1 MVVTEREREKKT
13 PIPTIYLSIC
23 QNSVPFK
30 SSIFRGSK
38 TRTTIFTPLLL
49 LPFSP
54 IFPPSWYMGKTTRW
68 IRSLFRPK
76 KTSIGSPSLKPTH
89 THTHGNIINSSQTS
103 YESLDANKHAIAVA
117 AATAAVAE
125 AALAAA
131 HAAAE
136 VVRLTA
142 SGHGGNRGYHD
153 GERRRAAAAVKI
165 QSAFRAYLARRA
177 LRALKGLVKLQA
189 LVRGRIVR
197 NQSADMLRR
206 MQAMARVQ
214 ARACAT
220 RASLSAS
227 PHSSTRSSNSH
238 NPPKCSSIKGSY
250 IQERL
255 KGLYWLENWMDDTS
269 WSSKNCGADDERS
282 DKILEVDTWK
292 PRIDPSPSNKSTYD
306 SYSTPPKPWN
316 RHGSREVLPLGS
328 MILREAEKA
337 VTTAENTPRVRSP
350 ASRPGSSHKR
360 SPFTEYS
367 RSVFGDYPSY
377 PNYMANTESSRAK
390 LRSHSAP
397 RQRIQFEKSGST
409 RGFQS

>member
-1 MVVTEREREKKT
+1 
-13 PIPTIYLSIC
+13 
-23 QNSVPFK
+23 
-30 SSIFRGSK
+30 
-38 TRTTIFTPLLL
+38 
-49 LPFSP
+49 
-54 IFPPSWYMGKTTRW
+54 MGKTTRW

-76 KTSIGSPSLKPTH
+76 KTPSSSAGSASLRQHKHGLSSSEVSI
-89 THTHGNIINSSQTS
+89 S
-103 YESLDANKHAIAVA
+103 YPESVDANKHAIAVA

-142 SGHGGNRGYHD
+142 GGGGGGSGNRVYYD
-153 GERRRAAAAVKI
+153 VERRKVAAAVRI

-197 NQSADMLRR
+197 KQSADMLRR

-214 ARACAT
+214 ARACAS
-220 RASLSAS
+220 RSSLSAS

-238 NPPKCSSIKGSY
+238 NHPRFTTAKGSL
-250 IQERL
+250 IQERF
-255 KGLYWLENWMDDTS
+255 KGLNWLENWMDDGS
-269 WSSKNCGADDERS
+269 WSSKQCRPDDERS

-292 PRIDPSPSNKSTYD
+292 PRVFPSPSNKSTN
-306 SYSTPPKPWN
+306 STPTKPWN
-316 RHGSREVLPLGS
+316 PRPGSREVLPLGS
-328 MILREAEKA
+328 MILREAEKT
-337 VTTAENTPRVRSP
+337 VTTAENTPRAPSP
-350 ASRPGSSHKR
+350 GSKPGSSHRR
-360 SPFTEYS
+360 SPFSEYS
-367 RSVFGDYPSY
+367 RSVYGDFPSH

-397 RQRIQFEKSGST
+397 RQRILGSSRLVWDYSDTASEK
-409 RGFQS
+409 GFRS

>member
-1 MVVTEREREKKT
+1 
-13 PIPTIYLSIC
+13 
-23 QNSVPFK
+23 
-30 SSIFRGSK
+30 
-38 TRTTIFTPLLL
+38 
-49 LPFSP
+49 
-54 IFPPSWYMGKTTRW
+54 MGKTTRW
-68 IRSLFRPK
+68 IRSLFRLKTTHSSSTGSGSVRPPK
-76 KTSIGSPSLKPTH
+76 PHGPPSSDTS
-89 THTHGNIINSSQTS
+89 NS
-103 YESLDANKHAIAVA
+103 YAESIDANKHAIAVA

-142 SGHGGNRGYHD
+142 SGGNRVVYHD
-153 GERRRAAAAVKI
+153 GERRRGAAAVRI

-197 NQSADMLRR
+197 KQSADMLRR

-214 ARACAT
+214 ARACAS

-238 NPPKCSSIKGSY
+238 THLKSTNVKGPFVH
-250 IQERL
+250 ERL
-255 KGLYWLENWMDDTS
+255 KGLNWLENWMEDTS
-269 WSSKNCGADDERS
+269 WSSKQCRPEDERS

-292 PRIDPSPSNKSTYD
+292 PRVNPNPGNKSTHN
-306 SYSTPPKPWN
+306 SHSTQSKPWN
-316 RHGSREVLPLGS
+316 TSSRHGSREMLPLGS
-328 MILREAEKA
+328 MILREAEKTI
-337 VTTAENTPRVRSP
+337 VTADNTPRIRSP

-360 SPFTEYS
+360 SPFSEYS
-367 RSVFGDYPSY
+367 RSVFGDYPSH

-409 RGFQS
+409 RLLWDYSDTLSETGFQS

>member
-1 MVVTEREREKKT
+1 
-13 PIPTIYLSIC
+13 
-23 QNSVPFK
+23 
-30 SSIFRGSK
+30 
-38 TRTTIFTPLLL
+38 
-49 LPFSP
+49 
-54 IFPPSWYMGKTTRW
+54 MGNTTRW

-76 KTSIGSPSLKPTH
+76 KTRSSSTGSGSVTQRKL
-89 THTHGNIINSSQTS
+89 HGSSTEVLNLYS
-103 YESLDANKHAIAVA
+103 EPVDANRHAIAVA

-142 SGHGGNRGYHD
+142 SGGGNRVYHE
-153 GERRRAAAAVKI
+153 GERRRVAASVKI

-197 NQSADMLRR
+197 KQSADMLRR

-214 ARACAT
+214 ARACAS

-227 PHSSTRSSNSH
+227 SYSSSRSTNSH
-238 NPPKCSSIKGSY
+238 THPKSTSTKGVL
-250 IQERL
+250 IHERL
-255 KGLYWLENWMDDTS
+255 KGLNWLENWMDDTS
-269 WSSKNCGADDERS
+269 WSSKQCRPDDERS

-292 PRIDPSPSNKSTYD
+292 PRLNPSPSPSNKSTRN
-306 SYSTPPKPWN
+306 SHSTPTKPWN
-316 RHGSREVLPLGS
+316 PSFRHGSREVLPLGS
-328 MILREAEKA
+328 MILREAEK
-337 VTTAENTPRVRSP
+337 TAATADNTPRVRSP

-360 SPFTEYS
+360 SPFSDYS

-409 RGFQS
+409 HLLWDYSDTLSERGFQT

>member
-1 MVVTEREREKKT
+1 
-13 PIPTIYLSIC
+13 
-23 QNSVPFK
+23 
-30 SSIFRGSK
+30 
-38 TRTTIFTPLLL
+38 
-49 LPFSP
+49 
-54 IFPPSWYMGKTTRW
+54 MGKTTRW
-68 IRSLFRPK
+68 IRSIFRPK
-76 KTSIGSPSLKPTH
+76 KTHSSSTGS
-89 THTHGNIINSSQTS
+89 SSSKQQYDGS
-103 YESLDANKHAIAVA
+103 EFSLDANKHAIAVA

-142 SGHGGNRGYHD
+142 GGSSRVYND
-153 GERRRAAAAVKI
+153 GERRRSTAAVKI

-214 ARACAT
+214 ARACAS

-227 PHSSTRSSNSH
+227 PHSSTKSSNSH
-238 NPPKCSSIKGSY
+238 SHYKSTNKKGSF
-250 IQERL
+250 IHERSR
-255 KGLYWLENWMDDTS
+255 GQNWLENWMDDTS
-269 WSSKNCGADDERS
+269 WSSKQCRPEDERS

-292 PRIDPSPSNKSTYD
+292 PHHNQSPSNKSTLNP
-306 SYSTPPKPWN
+306 YSTPPKPWN
-316 RHGSREVLPLGS
+316 PNSKYGPREMLPLGS
-328 MILREAEKA
+328 MILREAKK
-337 VTTAENTPRVRSP
+337 TISTADNTPRLCSP
-350 ASRPGSSHKR
+350 ASRPGSGYKQR

-377 PNYMANTESSRAK
+377 PNYMADTESSKAK

-397 RQRIQFEKSGST
+397 RQRIQLEKSGSNRLWDYSDT
-409 RGFQS
+409 TSERGFRR

>member
-1 MVVTEREREKKT
+1 
-13 PIPTIYLSIC
+13 
-23 QNSVPFK
+23 
-30 SSIFRGSK
+30 
-38 TRTTIFTPLLL
+38 
-49 LPFSP
+49 
-54 IFPPSWYMGKTTRW
+54 MGKATRW

-76 KTSIGSPSLKPTH
+76 KSSIGSDSPKPT
-89 THTHGNIINSSQTS
+89 THQTS
-103 YESLDANKHAIAVA
+103 SYTHHESSLDANKHAIAVA

-142 SGHGGNRGYHD
+142 SGGGHGNNNRGFHD
-153 GERRRAAAAVKI
+153 GERRRAAATAAAVKI

-238 NPPKCSSIKGSY
+238 NPPKSSSIRGSY
-250 IQERL
+250 IHERL
-255 KGLYWLENWMDDTS
+255 KGLNWLENWMDDSS
-269 WSSKNCGADDERS
+269 WSSKNCRPDDERS

-292 PRIDPSPSNKSTYD
+292 PRLDPSPSNKSTYD

-316 RHGSREVLPLGS
+316 RHGSREMLPLGS

-360 SPFTEYS
+360 SPFAEYS

-397 RQRIQFEKSGST
+397 RQRIPFEKSGST
-409 RGFQS
+409 RVLWDYSDTISERGFRG

>member
-1 MVVTEREREKKT
+1 
-13 PIPTIYLSIC
+13 
-23 QNSVPFK
+23 
-30 SSIFRGSK
+30 
-38 TRTTIFTPLLL
+38 
-49 LPFSP
+49 
-54 IFPPSWYMGKTTRW
+54 MGKTTRW

-76 KTSIGSPSLKPTH
+76 KTSSSSTGSGSLRQHKQQPNGST
-89 THTHGNIINSSQTS
+89 TEGININSSEIS
-103 YESLDANKHAIAVA
+103 YPESLDASKHAIAVA

-142 SGHGGNRGYHD
+142 AGSGNRAYHD
-153 GERRRAAAAVKI
+153 VDRRRVWAAVKI

-197 NQSADMLRR
+197 KQSADMLRR

-214 ARACAT
+214 ARACAG

-238 NPPKCSSIKGSY
+238 THPKSTNAKSAFMHE
-250 IQERL
+250 QL
-255 KGLYWLENWMDDTS
+255 KGLSWLENWMDDTS
-269 WSSKNCGADDERS
+269 WSSKQCRPDDERS

-292 PRIDPSPSNKSTYD
+292 PRVNPSPSNRSTQD
-306 SYSTPPKPWN
+306 SHSTSTKPWN
-316 RHGSREVLPLGS
+316 PSSRNRTREMLPLGS
-328 MILREAEKA
+328 MIHREAEK
-337 VTTAENTPRVRSP
+337 TISTADNTPRVRSP

-409 RGFQS
+409 RLLWDYSDTVSERGFRS

>member
-1 MVVTEREREKKT
+1 
-13 PIPTIYLSIC
+13 
-23 QNSVPFK
+23 
-30 SSIFRGSK
+30 
-38 TRTTIFTPLLL
+38 
-49 LPFSP
+49 
-54 IFPPSWYMGKTTRW
+54 MGKATRW

-76 KTSIGSPSLKPTH
+76 RNSVGSDSLREFKPNPSE
-89 THTHGNIINSSQTS
+89 SS
-103 YESLDANKHAIAVA
+103 YAHESLDANKHAIAVA

-142 SGHGGNRGYHD
+142 SGHGNRSYHEGD
-153 GERRRAAAAVKI
+153 RRRVTAAVKI

-238 NPPKCSSIKGSY
+238 NHPKSSSIQGSY

-255 KGLYWLENWMDDTS
+255 KGLYWLENWMDESS
-269 WSSKNCGADDERS
+269 WSSKNCRPDDERS

-292 PRIDPSPSNKSTYD
+292 PRLDPSPSNKSAYD
-306 SYSTPPKPWN
+306 SHSTPPKPWN

-337 VTTAENTPRVRSP
+337 VTTADNTPRVHSP

-360 SPFTEYS
+360 SPFAEHS

-377 PNYMANTESSRAK
+377 PNYMSNTESSRAK

-409 RGFQS
+409 RVIWDYSDTISERGFQS

>member
-1 MVVTEREREKKT
+1 
-13 PIPTIYLSIC
+13 
-23 QNSVPFK
+23 
-30 SSIFRGSK
+30 
-38 TRTTIFTPLLL
+38 
-49 LPFSP
+49 
-54 IFPPSWYMGKTTRW
+54 MGKTTRW

-76 KTSIGSPSLKPTH
+76 KPTH
-89 THTHGNIINSSQTS
+89 SSSTPGSGGSGSVRQQTKFS
-103 YESLDANKHAIAVA
+103 SSTTTKDGLYASETCSLDANKHAIAVA

-142 SGHGGNRGYHD
+142 GGAGGGGGNRVYYD
-153 GERRRAAAAVKI
+153 GERRRSMAAVKI

-214 ARACAT
+214 ARACAS
-220 RASLSAS
+220 RASLSTS
-227 PHSSTRSSNSH
+227 PHSSTRSSNSLAH
-238 NPPKCSSIKGSY
+238 HRSTHVKNSLIH
-250 IQERL
+250 ERF
-255 KGLYWLENWMDDTS
+255 KGLNWLENWMDDTS
-269 WSSKNCGADDERS
+269 WSSKQCRPDDERS

-292 PRIDPSPSNKSTYD
+292 PRFNPSPSNKSTLD
-306 SYSTPPKPWN
+306 SSSTPTKPWN
-316 RHGSREVLPLGS
+316 PSSRHGAREVLPLGS
-328 MILREAEKA
+328 IIHREAEKILS
-337 VTTAENTPRVRSP
+337 TADNTPRMRSP

-367 RSVFGDYPSY
+367 RSVFGEYPSY

-397 RQRIQFEKSGST
+397 RQRIQVEKSGST
-409 RGFQS
+409 GLFWDYSDTLSERGFRG